1 MADGT
6 MWLMRQEHHGRP
18 VLQPLSGPL
27 PPPTARKGLPTAQ
40 PLREA
45 RSPKP
50 PPVSFARAET
60 SPKPWHQ
67 PVRGR
72 GIRVETRTSPDRRV
86 CLCQNPPS
94 TGCRQNRRRHA
105 CSLVHKHQVH
115 SPSAGPVASPM
126 PIRACYRADRPR
138 SGGSRRAQLRLRA
151 VALGK
156 RPRGRGDGDAAG
168 PPAGCLVH
176 NRDRPRGAVGGVLWS
191 PGGAEARSPS
201 FGHRRPKA
209 QPPAQPLPSV
219 RACAAARDAA
229 QPPRR
234 ARSWGLPGWRWWLWR
249 RWCPLALIAGEEGG

>member
-1 MADGT
+1 MPARRWRGGADQTLASLHTPHRQNPAKECCQHWRPINSKDEVTLSCAEPDCSRNSECLCGISTFGIDCHSTEINRLSSGHSVTCASGASMADGT
-6 MWLMRQEHHGRP
+6 MWLMRQGHHGRP
-18 VLQPLSGPL
+18 ELQPLSGPL

-50 PPVSFARAET
+50 PPPSFARAET

-126 PIRACYRADRPR
+126 PIRAC
-138 SGGSRRAQLRLRA
+138 
-151 VALGK
+151 
-156 RPRGRGDGDAAG
+156 
-168 PPAGCLVH
+168 
-176 NRDRPRGAVGGVLWS
+176 
-191 PGGAEARSPS
+191 
-201 FGHRRPKA
+201 
-209 QPPAQPLPSV
+209 
-219 RACAAARDAA
+219 
-229 QPPRR
+229 
-234 ARSWGLPGWRWWLWR
+234 
-249 RWCPLALIAGEEGG
+249 